1 MGSCYIRSHLKLVHH
16 SHSFSR
22 PLSIG
27 HRAVS
32 ANSVCN
38 FRLDWLSRSIP
49 TNAYWMTTTTVNL
62 VTTSSLSHKV
72 PPYPANFF
80 IWTCYILSFTAT
92 LNNVWNNGCNELYS
106 TVGTGFF
113 FSEYIFF
120 SLICNNILLAVVPG
134 RSRYKWLSLSIRK
147 ISQKNIS

>member
-1 MGSCYIRSHLKLVHH
+1 MGSYVRSHLKLVLHH
-16 SHSFSR
+16 FHSFSR

-27 HRAVS
+27 HRVVS

-49 TNAYWMTTTTVNL
+49 TNAYRMTTTTTVNW
-62 VTTSSLSHKV
+62 VTISSLSHKV

-92 LNNVWNNGCNELYS
+92 LNNVRNNGCNELYS
-106 TVGTGFF
+106 TVGTGYI
-113 FSEYIFF
+113 FSEDIFF
-120 SLICNNILLAVVPG
+120 ILICNNILLAVAGV
-134 RSRYKWLSLSIRK
+134 R
-147 ISQKNIS
+147 